1 MQRKEIIMEKKWI
14 LVFMIILAMGITA
27 CSFNSVEDAV
37 STESIAE
44 QETESEK
51 VAETKILETK
61 NAAMEPSKSEST
73 EDAGK
78 ESSTAEENIESDPIT
93 GIVKKYEDNT
103 IIIKDPGDGMFY
115 YFSTKNTEIIEG
127 DSPITV
133 GDKVEI
139 TYQGLL
145 GNESHPG
152 PALKIVADIVK

>member
-1 MQRKEIIMEKKWI
+1 
-14 LVFMIILAMGITA
+14 
-27 CSFNSVEDAV
+27 
-37 STESIAE
+37 
-44 QETESEK
+44 
-51 VAETKILETK
+51 
-61 NAAMEPSKSEST
+61 MEPSKSEST

-103 IIIKDPGDGMFY
+103 IIIKDPGGGMFY

>member
-1 MQRKEIIMEKKWI
+1 MEKKWI
-14 LVFMIILAMGITA
+14 LIFMIVLTMEITA
-27 CSFNSVEDAV
+27 CSLNSVEDAV
-37 STESIAE
+37 STESIVK

-51 VAETKILETK
+51 VAEIEILETK
-61 NAAMEPSKSEST
+61 TTSMKSSKSEST

-78 ESSTAEENIESDPIT
+78 EPSTMEENIESDPIT

-145 GNESHPG
+145 GDESHPG
-152 PALKIVADIVK
+152 AALKIVADTVK

>member
-1 MQRKEIIMEKKWI
+1 MEKKWI

-37 STESIAE
+37 STESIVE

-103 IIIKDPGDGMFY
+103 IIIKDPG
-115 YFSTKNTEIIEG
+115 EG